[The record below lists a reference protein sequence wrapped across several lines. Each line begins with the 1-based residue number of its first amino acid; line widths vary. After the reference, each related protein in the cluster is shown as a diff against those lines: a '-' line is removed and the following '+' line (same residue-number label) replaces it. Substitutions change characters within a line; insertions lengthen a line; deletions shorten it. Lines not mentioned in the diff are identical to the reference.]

1 MALVS
6 GWGKH
11 APVIFPDPPQ
21 GPSCAS
27 GASFSS
33 RTLCHPSF
41 WPLYEA
47 ASGRDHRRLTS
58 ATVHQNGEQTPRDA
72 CNFPWSP
79 QTQDQGLMSSLGN
92 QCRSPWDGKRS
103 LSLTAFLPRIPGDVP

>member
-6 GWGKH
+6 GWGKDT
-11 APVIFPDPPQ
+11 PVTFPDPPQ

-47 ASGRDHRRLTS
+47 ASGRDHRPLTS
-58 ATVHQNGEQTPRDA
+58 ATVHPNGEQAPRDA
-72 CNFPWSP
+72 GTLPLVPS
-79 QTQDQGLMSSLGN
+79 DSGLILRELLREPMQSL
-92 QCRSPWDGKRS
+92 WAGKPS
-103 LSLTAFLPRIPGDVP
+103 LSP

>member
-1 MALVS
+1 MALAS
-6 GWGKH
+6 GWGK
-11 APVIFPDPPQ
+11 ATPAIFPDPPQ

-47 ASGRDHRRLTS
+47 ASGRGRRPPAP
-58 ATVHQNGEQTPRDA
+58 ATAHQNGQQAPRDA
-72 CNFPWSP
+72 GDLPWAP
-79 QTQDQGLMSSLGN
+79 QTQD
-92 QCRSPWDGKRS
+92 
-103 LSLTAFLPRIPGDVP
+103 